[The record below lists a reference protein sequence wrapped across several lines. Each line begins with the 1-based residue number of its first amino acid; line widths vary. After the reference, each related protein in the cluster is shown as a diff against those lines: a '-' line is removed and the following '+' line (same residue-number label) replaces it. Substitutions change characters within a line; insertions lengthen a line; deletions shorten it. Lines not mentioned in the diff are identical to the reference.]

1 MLNYIVDMVTK
12 TKRSLFILQQKDY
25 NQRKF
30 IERNDLEWRRRHADL
45 ISQTDG
51 RIVELRRKT
60 GMKKSDFHLNMI
72 IISFHFSE
80 ETVLEIKRQSIIDLQ
95 QAVTQT
101 EQKSN
106 DLLLCEREQY
116 QRLKAQTFEDVYK
129 LFNRQEDG
137 PEVILWG
144 ICTFINI
151 EVEFFYFLSNVGI
164 VAEKQL
170 KHVRAVVVHVIV
182 DNIVNIVIGNYIRR
196 SVDLI

>member
-12 TKRSLFILQQKDY
+12 TKRSLCILQQKDY

-116 QRLKAQTFEDVYK
+116 QRLKAHKKMD
-129 LFNRQEDG
+129 
-137 PEVILWG
+137 
-144 ICTFINI
+144 
-151 EVEFFYFLSNVGI
+151 
-164 VAEKQL
+164 L
-170 KHVRAVVVHVIV
+170 K
-182 DNIVNIVIGNYIRR
+182 
-196 SVDLI
+196 

>member
-80 ETVLEIKRQSIIDLQ
+80 ETVLEIYNKLSHKQNKNRTIFFFVNVNNI
-95 QAVTQT
+95 
-101 EQKSN
+101 N
-106 DLLLCEREQY
+106 D
-116 QRLKAQTFEDVYK
+116 
-129 LFNRQEDG
+129 
-137 PEVILWG
+137 
-144 ICTFINI
+144 
-151 EVEFFYFLSNVGI
+151 
-164 VAEKQL
+164 
-170 KHVRAVVVHVIV
+170 
-182 DNIVNIVIGNYIRR
+182 
-196 SVDLI
+196 